1 MLTSMV
7 KKKSLENLA
16 GAGETGRE
24 EATFGQGF

>member
-7 KKKSLENLA
+7 KKKSLEKLGGRG
-16 GAGETGRE
+16 GAGRE